1 MTEPSLA
8 QAYDYCMRM
17 ARSHYENFPVASRLL
32 PRAVRPAVSVIYAF
46 ARSADDFADEG
57 SQPAAERL
65 AQLDNYLYKL
75 DTLST
80 GATVADPIFVALAD
94 VVRRTG
100 LPLQP
105 LYDLLSAFRQ
115 DVVKQRYANFAE
127 VLDYSRRSAD
137 PVGRMVL
144 HLFGEA
150 TPDNIRDSDRACSAL
165 QLINFWQDLA
175 QDYLENNRVYLPQDE
190 MAAHGVDE
198 SQLATRL
205 TTPALRALMDL
216 QLERSRALLLAG
228 APLGARLRGRFGI
241 EIRATIHGGQAILAA
256 LAANRDDV
264 FARPRLRRREWVRVL
279 WRALKGLAR
288 LLSCGTPSQ
297 HHYHHD
303 TRSLLRTED
312 RRRRLQFFLQLFIPG
327 ARRPPRHDRSLRLL
341 PRSRRRGRRVHCS
354 RHRPHQARLVA
365 RRTRAHLC
373 RGGPAP
379 GGQGARMGGLS
390 IHAAAAAVP
399 RHHRRHGDGPR
410 LQCLSH
416 FPGTLALL
424 LSRGGG
430 GGPAVGGNL
439 RL

>member
-115 DVVKQRYANFAE
+115 DDVKQRYANFAE
-127 VLDYSRRSAD
+127 VLVYSRRSAD
-137 PVGRMVL
+137 PVGRRVL
-144 HLFGEA
+144 HLFDEA
-150 TPDNIRDSDRACSAL
+150 TPDNIRDSDRVCSAL

-175 QDYLENNRVYLPQDE
+175 QDYLENNRIYLPQDE

-216 QLERSRALLLAG
+216 QLERSRALLLGG
-228 APLGARLRGRFGI
+228 APLGERLRGRLGM
-241 EIRATIHGGQAILAA
+241 EIRATIHGGLAVLDELAA
-256 LAANRDDV
+256 SREDV
-264 FARPRLRRREWVRVL
+264 IARPRLRG
-279 WRALKGLAR
+279 RAARPGLHSGR
-288 LLSCGTPSQ
+288 IYGE
-297 HHYHHD
+297 
-303 TRSLLRTED
+303 RW
-312 RRRRLQFFLQLFIPG
+312 
-327 ARRPPRHDRSLRLL
+327 RPP
-341 PRSRRRGRRVHCS
+341 
-354 RHRPHQARLVA
+354 
-365 RRTRAHLC
+365 
-373 RGGPAP
+373 
-379 GGQGARMGGLS
+379 
-390 IHAAAAAVP
+390 
-399 RHHRRHGDGPR
+399 
-410 LQCLSH
+410 
-416 FPGTLALL
+416 
-424 LSRGGG
+424 
-430 GGPAVGGNL
+430 
-439 RL
+439 

>member
-65 AQLDNYLYKL
+65 AQLDDYLYKL

-80 GATVADPIFVALAD
+80 GATVADPIFVALTD

-137 PVGRMVL
+137 PVGRMML
-144 HLFGEA
+144 HLFDEA
-150 TPDNIRDSDRACSAL
+150 TPDNIRDSDRVCSAL

-175 QDYLENNRVYLPQDE
+175 QDYLENNRIYLPQDE

-216 QLERSRALLLAG
+216 QLERSRALLLGG
-228 APLGARLRGRFGI
+228 APLGERLRGRLGM
-241 EIRATIHGGQAILAA
+241 EIRATIHGGLAVLDA

-264 FARPRLRRREWVRVL
+264 FARPRLRRRDWGRVL
-279 WRALKGLAR
+279 WRALKG
-288 LLSCGTPSQ
+288 
-297 HHYHHD
+297 
-303 TRSLLRTED
+303 
-312 RRRRLQFFLQLFIPG
+312 
-327 ARRPPRHDRSLRLL
+327 
-341 PRSRRRGRRVHCS
+341 
-354 RHRPHQARLVA
+354 
-365 RRTRAHLC
+365 
-373 RGGPAP
+373 
-379 GGQGARMGGLS
+379 
-390 IHAAAAAVP
+390 
-399 RHHRRHGDGPR
+399 
-410 LQCLSH
+410 
-416 FPGTLALL
+416 
-424 LSRGGG
+424 
-430 GGPAVGGNL
+430 
-439 RL
+439 